1 MRSKRFQ
8 GLVGLALIASL
19 LNPLPWFNN
28 VMLIGSTVVNANDLP
43 PGETPPG
50 EDEELPDAEQL
61 ALIKKISGYLSEIEA
76 SLADGDKDTADYL
89 FTESDAMGGY
99 ATSIAAVS
107 NVKNSAERAKLQAR
121 IEAIRAQ
128 LSGTV
133 QPPSPVITTE
143 EVTETKEE
151 PYVTIRVKDP
161 NLEEGKEEVATPGKA
176 GVRTIVY
183 TVTKTDGVETGR
195 VVKSDEVTTPVI
207 NEVIRVGTKKTV
219 VSVITLEEE
228 TETKAVPYETIREN
242 DPTLEEGKEVVS
254 VAGKAGVRT
263 IVYTVTKTD
272 GVETS
277 RVVKSD
283 SITTPAVNEV
293 IKVGTKKAPV
303 ITTEEVT
310 ETKAVPY
317 ETVRENDPTLE
328 EGKEVVSVA
337 GKAGVRTIVYTVTKT
352 DGVETSRVVKSD
364 SITTPAVNEVI
375 KVGTKKAPVIT
386 TEEVTETKAVPYE
399 TVRENDPTLE
409 EGKEVVSVAGKAGVR
424 TIVYTVTK
432 TDGVETSRVV
442 KSDSI
447 TTPAVNEVIK
457 VGTKKA
463 PVITTEEV
471 TETKAVPYETVR
483 ENDPTLEEGKEV
495 VSVAGKAGVRT
506 IVYTVTKT
514 DGVETSRVVKS
525 DSVTTPAVNE
535 VIKVGTK
542 KVPGITTEE
551 VTETKAVPYETVR
564 ENDPTLE
571 EGKEVVSVAGKAGVR
586 TIVYTVTKTDGVE
599 TGRVVKSDSI
609 TTPAVNEVIKVG
621 TKKAAVPVITTEEV
635 TETKAVPYET
645 VRENDPTLEEGKEVV
660 SVAGKAGV
668 RTIVY
673 TVTKTDGVET
683 SREVKSDSVTTPAVN
698 EVIKVGTKKAPVI
711 TTEEVTETEAVPYET
726 VREDD
731 PTLEEGKEVV
741 SVAGKA
747 GVRTI
752 VYTVTKTDGV
762 ETSREVKSDVV
773 TTPAVNEVIKVGTK
787 KVPVI
792 TTEEVTETEAVA
804 YETVREDDPTLEEGK
819 EVVSV
824 AGKAGVR
831 TIVYTVTKT
840 DGVETGREVK
850 SDTITTPAVNEVI
863 KVGTKKAPVITTEE
877 VIETE
882 AVAYETVREDD
893 PTLEE
898 GKEVVSV
905 AGKAGVRT
913 IVYTVTKTDGVETG
927 REVKSDTITTPA
939 VNEVIKVGTKKAPF
953 ITTEEVTETEAVAY
967 ETVRENDPTL
977 EEGKE
982 VVSVAGEA
990 GVRTIVYTVTKT
1002 DGVETGR
1009 EVKSD
1014 VVTTPAVNEVIK
1026 VGTKKAPV
1034 ITTEEVTETE
1044 AVAYETVREND
1055 PTLEEGKEVVSVA
1068 GKAGVRTIVYTVTK
1082 TDGVETSREVKS
1094 DVVTTPAVNEVI
1106 KVGTKKVAPSIKND
1120 VQKNE
1125 ETVTKPQ
1132 TSQNDKNKT
1141 VLPET
1146 GERVSTSIWMT
1157 FVGFVMMGVAF
1168 IKKRKQQ

>member
-151 PYVTIRVKDP
+151 PYETIRIKDP
-161 NLEEGKEEVATPGKA
+161 NLEEGKEEVATPGQV

-195 VVKSDEVTTPVI
+195 VVKSDSVTTPAI
-207 NEVIRVGTKKTV
+207 NEVIKVGTKKTV

-352 DGVETSRVVKSD
+352 DGVETGRVVKSD
-364 SITTPAVNEVI
+364 SVTTPAINEVI

-442 KSDSI
+442 KSDSVTTPAVNEVI
-447 TTPAVNEVIK
+447 KVGTKKVPVITTEEVTETKAVPYETVRENDPTLEEGKEVVSVAGKAGVRTIVYTVTKTDGVETSRVVKSDSVTTPAVNEVIK

-551 VTETKAVPYETVR
+551 VTETEAVAYETVRENDPTLEEGKEVVSVAGKAGVRTIVYTVTKTDGVETSRVVKSDTITTPAVNEVIKVGTKKAPVITTEEVTETEAVAYETVR

-599 TGRVVKSDSI
+599 TGREVKSDTI

-621 TKKAAVPVITTEEV
+621 TKKA
-635 TETKAVPYET
+635 
-645 VRENDPTLEEGKEVV
+645 
-660 SVAGKAGV
+660 
-668 RTIVY
+668 
-673 TVTKTDGVET
+673 
-683 SREVKSDSVTTPAVN
+683 
-698 EVIKVGTKKAPVI
+698 
-711 TTEEVTETEAVPYET
+711 
-726 VREDD
+726 
-731 PTLEEGKEVV
+731 
-741 SVAGKA
+741 
-747 GVRTI
+747 
-752 VYTVTKTDGV
+752 
-762 ETSREVKSDVV
+762 
-773 TTPAVNEVIKVGTK
+773 
-787 KVPVI
+787 PVI

-877 VIETE
+877 VTETE

-898 GKEVVSV
+898 GKEAVVTP
-905 AGKAGVRT
+905 GQAGVRT

-939 VNEVIKVGTKKAPF
+939 VNEVIKVGTKKAPV

-967 ETVRENDPTL
+967 ETVREDDPTL

-982 VVSVAGEA
+982 AVVTPGQA

-1014 VVTTPAVNEVIK
+1014 TITTPAVNEVIK

-1055 PTLEEGKEVVSVA
+1055 PTLEEGKEVVSAA

-1082 TDGVETSREVKS
+1082 TDGVETGREVKS
-1094 DVVTTPAVNEVI
+1094 DSVTTPAVNEVI

-1125 ETVTKPQ
+1125 ETVTKTQ

>member
-442 KSDSI
+442 KSDSV

-457 VGTKKA
+457 VGTKKVPGITTEEVTETKA
-463 PVITTEEV
+463 VPYETVRENDPTLEEGKEVVSVAGKAGVRTIVYTVTKTDGVETSRVVKSDSVTTPAVNEVIKVGTKKVPVITTEEV

-551 VTETKAVPYETVR
+551 VTETEA
-564 ENDPTLE
+564 
-571 EGKEVVSVAGKAGVR
+571 
-586 TIVYTVTKTDGVE
+586 I
-599 TGRVVKSDSI
+599 
-609 TTPAVNEVIKVG
+609 
-621 TKKAAVPVITTEEV
+621 
-635 TETKAVPYET
+635 PYET

-683 SREVKSDSVTTPAVN
+683 SRVVKSDSVTTPAVN

-762 ETSREVKSDVV
+762 ETGREVKSDVV

-787 KVPVI
+787 KAPVI
-792 TTEEVTETEAVA
+792 TTEEVIETEAVA

-939 VNEVIKVGTKKAPF
+939 VNEVIKVGTKKAPV

-967 ETVRENDPTL
+967 ETVREDDPTL

-1044 AVAYETVREND
+1044 AVAYETVREDD

-1068 GKAGVRTIVYTVTK
+1068 GEAGVRTIVYTVTK
-1082 TDGVETSREVKS
+1082 TDGVETGREVKS

>member
-228 TETKAVPYETIREN
+228 TETKAVPYET
-242 DPTLEEGKEVVS
+242 
-254 VAGKAGVRT
+254 
-263 IVYTVTKTD
+263 
-272 GVETS
+272 
-277 RVVKSD
+277 
-283 SITTPAVNEV
+283 
-293 IKVGTKKAPV
+293 
-303 ITTEEVT
+303 
-310 ETKAVPY
+310 
-317 ETVRENDPTLE
+317 
-328 EGKEVVSVA
+328 
-337 GKAGVRTIVYTVTKT
+337 
-352 DGVETSRVVKSD
+352 
-364 SITTPAVNEVI
+364 
-375 KVGTKKAPVIT
+375 
-386 TEEVTETKAVPYE
+386 
-399 TVRENDPTLE
+399 VRENDPTLE

-599 TGRVVKSDSI
+599 TSRVVKSDSV

-683 SREVKSDSVTTPAVN
+683 SRVVKSDSVTTPAVNEVIKVGTKKVPGITTEEVTETEAIPYETIRENDPTLEEGKEVVSVAGKAGVRTIVYTVTKTDGVETSRVVKSDSVTTPAVN

-711 TTEEVTETEAVPYET
+711 TTEEVTETEAVAYEI

-762 ETSREVKSDVV
+762 ETGREVKSDVV

-787 KVPVI
+787 KAPVI
-792 TTEEVTETEAVA
+792 TTEEVIETEAVA

-939 VNEVIKVGTKKAPF
+939 VNEVIKVGTKKAPV

-967 ETVRENDPTL
+967 ETVREDDPTL

>member
-183 TVTKTDGVETGR
+183 TVTKTDGVET
-195 VVKSDEVTTPVI
+195 
-207 NEVIRVGTKKTV
+207 
-219 VSVITLEEE
+219 
-228 TETKAVPYETIREN
+228 
-242 DPTLEEGKEVVS
+242 
-254 VAGKAGVRT
+254 
-263 IVYTVTKTD
+263 
-272 GVETS
+272 S

-442 KSDSI
+442 KSDSV

-683 SREVKSDSVTTPAVN
+683 SRVVKSDVVTTPAVN

-787 KVPVI
+787 K
-792 TTEEVTETEAVA
+792 
-804 YETVREDDPTLEEGK
+804 
-819 EVVSV
+819 
-824 AGKAGVR
+824 
-831 TIVYTVTKT
+831 
-840 DGVETGREVK
+840 
-850 SDTITTPAVNEVI
+850 
-863 KVGTKKAPVITTEE
+863 APVITTEE

-927 REVKSDTITTPA
+927 REVKSDVVTTPA
-939 VNEVIKVGTKKAPF
+939 VNEVIKVGTKKAPV

-967 ETVRENDPTL
+967 ETVREDDPTL

-982 VVSVAGEA
+982 VVSVAGKA

-1026 VGTKKAPV
+1026 VGTKKVPV

-1044 AVAYETVREND
+1044 AVAYETVREDD

-1106 KVGTKKVAPSIKND
+1106 KVGTKKAPVITTEEVTETEAVAYETVREDDPTLEEGKEVVSVAGKAGVRTIVYTVTKTDGVETGREVKSDVVTTPAVNEVIKVGTKKVAPSIKNN

>member
-228 TETKAVPYETIREN
+228 TETKAVPYET
-242 DPTLEEGKEVVS
+242 
-254 VAGKAGVRT
+254 
-263 IVYTVTKTD
+263 
-272 GVETS
+272 
-277 RVVKSD
+277 
-283 SITTPAVNEV
+283 
-293 IKVGTKKAPV
+293 
-303 ITTEEVT
+303 
-310 ETKAVPY
+310 
-317 ETVRENDPTLE
+317 
-328 EGKEVVSVA
+328 
-337 GKAGVRTIVYTVTKT
+337 
-352 DGVETSRVVKSD
+352 
-364 SITTPAVNEVI
+364 
-375 KVGTKKAPVIT
+375 
-386 TEEVTETKAVPYE
+386 
-399 TVRENDPTLE
+399 VRENDPTLE

-599 TGRVVKSDSI
+599 TSRVVKSDSV

-683 SREVKSDSVTTPAVN
+683 SRVVKSDSVTTPAVN
-698 EVIKVGTKKAPVI
+698 EVIKVGTKKVPGITTEEVTETEAIPYETVRENDPTLEEGKEVVSVAGKAGVRTIVYTVTKTDGVETGREVKSDVVTTPAVNEVIKVGTKKVPVI

-762 ETSREVKSDVV
+762 ETSREVKSDTI

-787 KVPVI
+787 KAPVI

-840 DGVETGREVK
+840 DGVETSREVK
-850 SDTITTPAVNEVI
+850 SDTITTPAVNEVIKVGTKKAPVITTEEVIETEAVAYETVREDDPTLEEGKEVVSVAGKAGVRTIVYTVTKTDGVETGREVKSDVVTTPAVNEVI

-939 VNEVIKVGTKKAPF
+939 VNEVIKVGTKKAP
-953 ITTEEVTETEAVAY
+953 
-967 ETVRENDPTL
+967 
-977 EEGKE
+977 
-982 VVSVAGEA
+982 
-990 GVRTIVYTVTKT
+990 
-1002 DGVETGR
+1002 
-1009 EVKSD
+1009 
-1014 VVTTPAVNEVIK
+1014 
-1026 VGTKKAPV
+1026 V

-1082 TDGVETSREVKS
+1082 TDGVETGREVKS

>member
-228 TETKAVPYETIREN
+228 TETKAVPYET
-242 DPTLEEGKEVVS
+242 
-254 VAGKAGVRT
+254 
-263 IVYTVTKTD
+263 
-272 GVETS
+272 
-277 RVVKSD
+277 
-283 SITTPAVNEV
+283 
-293 IKVGTKKAPV
+293 
-303 ITTEEVT
+303 
-310 ETKAVPY
+310 
-317 ETVRENDPTLE
+317 
-328 EGKEVVSVA
+328 
-337 GKAGVRTIVYTVTKT
+337 
-352 DGVETSRVVKSD
+352 
-364 SITTPAVNEVI
+364 
-375 KVGTKKAPVIT
+375 
-386 TEEVTETKAVPYE
+386 
-399 TVRENDPTLE
+399 VRENDPTLE

-599 TGRVVKSDSI
+599 TSRVVKSDSV

-683 SREVKSDSVTTPAVN
+683 SRVVKSDSVTTPAVN
-698 EVIKVGTKKAPVI
+698 EVIKVGTKKVPGITTEEVTETEAIPYETVRENDPTLEEGKEVVSVAGKAGVRTIVYTVTKTDGVETGREVKSDVVTTPAVNEVIKVGTKKVPVI

-762 ETSREVKSDVV
+762 ETGREVKSDVV

-787 KVPVI
+787 KAPVI

-840 DGVETGREVK
+840 DGVETSREVK
-850 SDTITTPAVNEVI
+850 SDTITTPAVNEVIKVGTKKAPVITTEEVIETEAVAYETVREDDPTLEEGKEVVSVAGKAGVRTIVYTVTKTDGVETGREVKSDVVTTPAVNEVI

-939 VNEVIKVGTKKAPF
+939 VNEVIKVGTKKAP
-953 ITTEEVTETEAVAY
+953 
-967 ETVRENDPTL
+967 
-977 EEGKE
+977 
-982 VVSVAGEA
+982 
-990 GVRTIVYTVTKT
+990 
-1002 DGVETGR
+1002 
-1009 EVKSD
+1009 
-1014 VVTTPAVNEVIK
+1014 
-1026 VGTKKAPV
+1026 V

-1082 TDGVETSREVKS
+1082 TDGVETGREVKS

>member
-89 FTESDAMGGY
+89 FTESDAVGGY

-151 PYVTIRVKDP
+151 PYETIRIKDP
-161 NLEEGKEEVATPGKA
+161 NLEEGKEEVATPGQA

-195 VVKSDEVTTPVI
+195 VVKSDSVTTPAV
-207 NEVIRVGTKKTV
+207 NEVIKVGTKKTV

-364 SITTPAVNEVI
+364 SV
-375 KVGTKKAPVIT
+375 
-386 TEEVTETKAVPYE
+386 
-399 TVRENDPTLE
+399 
-409 EGKEVVSVAGKAGVR
+409 
-424 TIVYTVTK
+424 
-432 TDGVETSRVV
+432 
-442 KSDSI
+442 

-542 KVPGITTEE
+542 KVP
-551 VTETKAVPYETVR
+551 
-564 ENDPTLE
+564 
-571 EGKEVVSVAGKAGVR
+571 
-586 TIVYTVTKTDGVE
+586 
-599 TGRVVKSDSI
+599 
-609 TTPAVNEVIKVG
+609 
-621 TKKAAVPVITTEEV
+621 VITTEEV
-635 TETKAVPYET
+635 TETEAVAYET

-683 SREVKSDSVTTPAVN
+683 SRVVKSDS
-698 EVIKVGTKKAPVI
+698 
-711 TTEEVTETEAVPYET
+711 
-726 VREDD
+726 
-731 PTLEEGKEVV
+731 
-741 SVAGKA
+741 
-747 GVRTI
+747 
-752 VYTVTKTDGV
+752 
-762 ETSREVKSDVV
+762 
-773 TTPAVNEVIKVGTK
+773 
-787 KVPVI
+787 
-792 TTEEVTETEAVA
+792 
-804 YETVREDDPTLEEGK
+804 
-819 EVVSV
+819 
-824 AGKAGVR
+824 
-831 TIVYTVTKT
+831 
-840 DGVETGREVK
+840 
-850 SDTITTPAVNEVI
+850 
-863 KVGTKKAPVITTEE
+863 
-877 VIETE
+877 
-882 AVAYETVREDD
+882 
-893 PTLEE
+893 
-898 GKEVVSV
+898 
-905 AGKAGVRT
+905 
-913 IVYTVTKTDGVETG
+913 
-927 REVKSDTITTPA
+927 
-939 VNEVIKVGTKKAPF
+939 
-953 ITTEEVTETEAVAY
+953 
-967 ETVRENDPTL
+967 
-977 EEGKE
+977 
-982 VVSVAGEA
+982 
-990 GVRTIVYTVTKT
+990 
-1002 DGVETGR
+1002 
-1009 EVKSD
+1009 
-1014 VVTTPAVNEVIK
+1014 VTTPAVNEVIK

-1082 TDGVETSREVKS
+1082 TDGVETSRVVKS
-1094 DVVTTPAVNEVI
+1094 DTITTPAVNEVI
-1106 KVGTKKVAPSIKND
+1106 KVGTKKAPVITTEEVTETEAVAYETVREND
-1120 VQKNE
+1120 PTLE
-1125 ETVTKPQ
+1125 EGKEVVSVAGKAGVRTIVYTVTK
-1132 TSQNDKNKT
+1132 TDG
-1141 VLPET
+1141 VET
-1146 GERVSTSIWMT
+1146 GREVKSDTIT
-1157 FVGFVMMGVAF
+1157 TPAVNEVIKVGTKKAPVITTEEVTETEAVAYETVREDDPTLEEGKEAVVTPGQAGVRTIVYTVTKTDGVETGREVKSDTITTPAVNEV
-1168 IKKRKQQ
+1168 IKVGTKKAPVITTEEVTETEAVAYETVR

>member
-151 PYVTIRVKDP
+151 PYETIRIKDP

-228 TETKAVPYETIREN
+228 
-242 DPTLEEGKEVVS
+242 
-254 VAGKAGVRT
+254 
-263 IVYTVTKTD
+263 
-272 GVETS
+272 
-277 RVVKSD
+277 
-283 SITTPAVNEV
+283 
-293 IKVGTKKAPV
+293 
-303 ITTEEVT
+303 T

-599 TGRVVKSDSI
+599 TSRVVKSDSV

-621 TKKAAVPVITTEEV
+621 TKKVPVITTEEV

-683 SREVKSDSVTTPAVN
+683 SRVVKSDSVTTPAVNEVIKVGTKKVPVITTEEVTETKAVPYETVRENDPTLEEGKEVVSVAGKAGVRTIVYTVTKTDGVETGREVKSDSVTTPAVN
-698 EVIKVGTKKAPVI
+698 EVIKVGTKKVPGI
-711 TTEEVTETEAVPYET
+711 TTEEVTETEAIPYET
-726 VREDD
+726 VREND

-762 ETSREVKSDVV
+762 ETSRVVKSDSV

-787 KVPVI
+787 KAPVI

-877 VIETE
+877 VTETE
-882 AVAYETVREDD
+882 AVAYETVREND

-939 VNEVIKVGTKKAPF
+939 VNEVIKVGTKKAPV

-967 ETVRENDPTL
+967 ETVREDDPTL

-1094 DVVTTPAVNEVI
+1094 DSVTTPAVNEVI

>member
-151 PYVTIRVKDP
+151 PYETIRIKDP
-161 NLEEGKEEVATPGKA
+161 NLEEGKEEVATPGQVGVRTIVYTVTKTDGVETGRVVKSDSVTTPAVNEVIKVGTKKTVVSVITLEEETETKAVPYETIRENDPTLEEGKEVVSVAGKA

-195 VVKSDEVTTPVI
+195 VVKSDSVTTPAI
-207 NEVIRVGTKKTV
+207 NEVIKVGTKKTV

-364 SITTPAVNEVI
+364 SVTTPAVNEVI

-442 KSDSI
+442 KSDSV

-551 VTETKAVPYETVR
+551 VTETE
-564 ENDPTLE
+564 
-571 EGKEVVSVAGKAGVR
+571 
-586 TIVYTVTKTDGVE
+586 
-599 TGRVVKSDSI
+599 
-609 TTPAVNEVIKVG
+609 
-621 TKKAAVPVITTEEV
+621 
-635 TETKAVPYET
+635 AVPYET

-683 SREVKSDSVTTPAVN
+683 SRV
-698 EVIKVGTKKAPVI
+698 
-711 TTEEVTETEAVPYET
+711 
-726 VREDD
+726 
-731 PTLEEGKEVV
+731 
-741 SVAGKA
+741 
-747 GVRTI
+747 
-752 VYTVTKTDGV
+752 
-762 ETSREVKSDVV
+762 
-773 TTPAVNEVIKVGTK
+773 
-787 KVPVI
+787 
-792 TTEEVTETEAVA
+792 
-804 YETVREDDPTLEEGK
+804 
-819 EVVSV
+819 
-824 AGKAGVR
+824 
-831 TIVYTVTKT
+831 
-840 DGVETGREVK
+840 VK
-850 SDTITTPAVNEVI
+850 SDTI
-863 KVGTKKAPVITTEE
+863 
-877 VIETE
+877 
-882 AVAYETVREDD
+882 
-893 PTLEE
+893 
-898 GKEVVSV
+898 
-905 AGKAGVRT
+905 
-913 IVYTVTKTDGVETG
+913 
-927 REVKSDTITTPA
+927 
-939 VNEVIKVGTKKAPF
+939 
-953 ITTEEVTETEAVAY
+953 
-967 ETVRENDPTL
+967 
-977 EEGKE
+977 
-982 VVSVAGEA
+982 
-990 GVRTIVYTVTKT
+990 
-1002 DGVETGR
+1002 
-1009 EVKSD
+1009 
-1014 VVTTPAVNEVIK
+1014 TTPAVNEVIK

-1082 TDGVETSREVKS
+1082 TDGVETGREVKS
-1094 DVVTTPAVNEVI
+1094 DTITTPAVNEVIKVGTKKAPVITTEEVTETEAVAYETVREDDPTLEEGKEAVVTPGQAGVRTIVYTVTKTDGVETGREVKSDTITTPAVNEVIKVGTKKAPVITTEEVTETEAVAYETVRENDPTLEEGKEVVSAAGKAGVRTIVYTVTKTDGVETGREVKSDSVTTPAVNEVI

>member
-89 FTESDAMGGY
+89 FTESDAVGGY

-151 PYVTIRVKDP
+151 PYETIRIKDP
-161 NLEEGKEEVATPGKA
+161 NLEEGKEEVATPGQA

-195 VVKSDEVTTPVI
+195 VVKSDSVTTPAV
-207 NEVIRVGTKKTV
+207 NEVIKVGTKKTV

-310 ETKAVPY
+310 ETKAVSY
-317 ETVRENDPTLE
+317 ETVRENDPTLD

-364 SITTPAVNEVI
+364 SVTTPAVNEVI

-442 KSDSI
+442 KSDSV

-457 VGTKKA
+457 VGTKKVPGITTEEVTGTKA
-463 PVITTEEV
+463 VPYETVRENDPTLEEGKEVISVAGKAGVRTIVYTVTKTDGVETSRVVKSDSVTTPAVNEVIKVGTKKVPVITTEEV

-599 TGRVVKSDSI
+599 TSRVVKSDSV

-621 TKKAAVPVITTEEV
+621 TKKVPGITTEEV
-635 TETKAVPYET
+635 TETEAIPYET

-683 SREVKSDSVTTPAVN
+683 
-698 EVIKVGTKKAPVI
+698 G
-711 TTEEVTETEAVPYET
+711 
-726 VREDD
+726 
-731 PTLEEGKEVV
+731 
-741 SVAGKA
+741 
-747 GVRTI
+747 
-752 VYTVTKTDGV
+752 
-762 ETSREVKSDVV
+762 REVKSDVV

-787 KVPVI
+787 KAPVI

-840 DGVETGREVK
+840 DGVETSREVK
-850 SDTITTPAVNEVI
+850 SDTITTPAVNEVIKVGTKKAPVITTEEVIETEAVAYETVREDDPTLEEGKEVVSVAGKAGVRTIVYTVTKTDGVETGREVKSDVVTTPAVNEVI

-939 VNEVIKVGTKKAPF
+939 VNEVIKVGTKKAP
-953 ITTEEVTETEAVAY
+953 
-967 ETVRENDPTL
+967 
-977 EEGKE
+977 
-982 VVSVAGEA
+982 
-990 GVRTIVYTVTKT
+990 
-1002 DGVETGR
+1002 
-1009 EVKSD
+1009 
-1014 VVTTPAVNEVIK
+1014 
-1026 VGTKKAPV
+1026 V

-1082 TDGVETSREVKS
+1082 TDGVETGREVKS

>member
-89 FTESDAMGGY
+89 FTESDAVGGY

-151 PYVTIRVKDP
+151 PYETIRIKDP
-161 NLEEGKEEVATPGKA
+161 NLEEGKEEVATPGQA

-195 VVKSDEVTTPVI
+195 VVKSDSVTTPAV
-207 NEVIRVGTKKTV
+207 NEVIKVGTKKTV

-310 ETKAVPY
+310 ETKAVSY
-317 ETVRENDPTLE
+317 ETVRENDPTLD

-364 SITTPAVNEVI
+364 SV
-375 KVGTKKAPVIT
+375 
-386 TEEVTETKAVPYE
+386 
-399 TVRENDPTLE
+399 
-409 EGKEVVSVAGKAGVR
+409 
-424 TIVYTVTK
+424 
-432 TDGVETSRVV
+432 
-442 KSDSI
+442 

-599 TGRVVKSDSI
+599 TSRVVKSDTI

-621 TKKAAVPVITTEEV
+621 TKKAPVITTEEV

-645 VRENDPTLEEGKEVV
+645 VRENDPTLEEGKEVVSVAGKAGVRTIVYTVTKTDGVETSRVVKSDTITTPAVNEVIKVGTKKVPGITTEEVTETEAVAYETVREDDPTLEEGKEVVSVAGKAGVRTIVYTVTKTDGVETSRVVKSDSVTTPAVNEVIKVGTKKAPVITTEEVTETEAVAYETVREDDPTLEEGKEAVVTPGQAGVRTIVYTVTKTDGVETGREVKSDTITTPAVNEVIKVGTKKAPVITTEEVTETEAVAYETVREDDPTLEEGKEVV

-711 TTEEVTETEAVPYET
+711 TTEEVTETEAV
-726 VREDD
+726 
-731 PTLEEGKEVV
+731 
-741 SVAGKA
+741 
-747 GVRTI
+747 
-752 VYTVTKTDGV
+752 
-762 ETSREVKSDVV
+762 
-773 TTPAVNEVIKVGTK
+773 
-787 KVPVI
+787 
-792 TTEEVTETEAVA
+792 A

-819 EVVSV
+819 EAVVTP
-824 AGKAGVR
+824 GQAGVR

-877 VIETE
+877 VTETE

-898 GKEVVSV
+898 GKEAVVTP
-905 AGKAGVRT
+905 GQAGVRT

-927 REVKSDTITTPA
+927 REVKSDTI
-939 VNEVIKVGTKKAPF
+939 
-953 ITTEEVTETEAVAY
+953 
-967 ETVRENDPTL
+967 
-977 EEGKE
+977 
-982 VVSVAGEA
+982 
-990 GVRTIVYTVTKT
+990 
-1002 DGVETGR
+1002 
-1009 EVKSD
+1009 
-1014 VVTTPAVNEVIK
+1014 TTPAVNEVIK

-1082 TDGVETSREVKS
+1082 TDGVETGREVKS
-1094 DVVTTPAVNEVI
+1094 DSVTTPAVNEVI

>member
-89 FTESDAMGGY
+89 FTESDAVGGY

-151 PYVTIRVKDP
+151 PYETIRIKDP
-161 NLEEGKEEVATPGKA
+161 NLEEGKEEVATPGQA

-195 VVKSDEVTTPVI
+195 VVKSDSVTTPAI
-207 NEVIRVGTKKTV
+207 
-219 VSVITLEEE
+219 
-228 TETKAVPYETIREN
+228 
-242 DPTLEEGKEVVS
+242 
-254 VAGKAGVRT
+254 
-263 IVYTVTKTD
+263 
-272 GVETS
+272 
-277 RVVKSD
+277 
-283 SITTPAVNEV
+283 
-293 IKVGTKKAPV
+293 
-303 ITTEEVT
+303 
-310 ETKAVPY
+310 
-317 ETVRENDPTLE
+317 
-328 EGKEVVSVA
+328 
-337 GKAGVRTIVYTVTKT
+337 
-352 DGVETSRVVKSD
+352 
-364 SITTPAVNEVI
+364 NEVI

-599 TGRVVKSDSI
+599 TSRVVKSDSV

-621 TKKAAVPVITTEEV
+621 TKKAPVITTEEV

-683 SREVKSDSVTTPAVN
+683 SRVVKSDSVTTPAVN

-726 VREDD
+726 VREAD

-762 ETSREVKSDVV
+762 ETGREVKSDTI

-787 KVPVI
+787 KAPVI

-877 VIETE
+877 VTETE
-882 AVAYETVREDD
+882 AVAYEIVREDD

-939 VNEVIKVGTKKAPF
+939 VNEVIKVGTKKAPV

-967 ETVRENDPTL
+967 ETVREDDPTL

-982 VVSVAGEA
+982 AVVTPGQA

-1014 VVTTPAVNEVIK
+1014 TITTPAVNEVIK

-1044 AVAYETVREND
+1044 AVAYETVREDDPTLEEGKEAVVTPGQAGVRTIVYTVTKTDGVETGREVKSDTITTPAVNEVIKVGTKKVPVITTEEVTETEAVAYETVREND
-1055 PTLEEGKEVVSVA
+1055 PTLEEGKEVVSAA

-1082 TDGVETSREVKS
+1082 TDGVETGREVKS
-1094 DVVTTPAVNEVI
+1094 DSVTTPAVNEVI
-1106 KVGTKKVAPSIKND
+1106 KVGTKKVAPSIKNN

>member
-228 TETKAVPYETIREN
+228 TETKAVPYET
-242 DPTLEEGKEVVS
+242 
-254 VAGKAGVRT
+254 
-263 IVYTVTKTD
+263 
-272 GVETS
+272 
-277 RVVKSD
+277 
-283 SITTPAVNEV
+283 
-293 IKVGTKKAPV
+293 
-303 ITTEEVT
+303 
-310 ETKAVPY
+310 
-317 ETVRENDPTLE
+317 VRENDPTLE

-364 SITTPAVNEVI
+364 SITTPVINEVI
-375 KVGTKKAPVIT
+375 RVGTKKTVVSVI
-386 TEEVTETKAVPYE
+386 
-399 TVRENDPTLE
+399 TLE
-409 EGKEVVSVAGKAGVR
+409 EE
-424 TIVYTVTK
+424 
-432 TDGVETSRVV
+432 
-442 KSDSI
+442 
-447 TTPAVNEVIK
+447 
-457 VGTKKA
+457 
-463 PVITTEEV
+463 
-471 TETKAVPYETVR
+471 
-483 ENDPTLEEGKEV
+483 
-495 VSVAGKAGVRT
+495 
-506 IVYTVTKT
+506 
-514 DGVETSRVVKS
+514 
-525 DSVTTPAVNE
+525 
-535 VIKVGTK
+535 
-542 KVPGITTEE
+542 
-551 VTETKAVPYETVR
+551 TETKAVPYETVR

-599 TGRVVKSDSI
+599 TGRVVKSDSV

-621 TKKAAVPVITTEEV
+621 TKKVPGITTEEV
-635 TETKAVPYET
+635 TETEAIPYET

-660 SVAGKAGV
+660 SVAGEAGV

-683 SREVKSDSVTTPAVN
+683 SRVVKSDSVTTPAVN

-711 TTEEVTETEAVPYET
+711 TTEEVTETEAVAYET

-762 ETSREVKSDVV
+762 ETGREVKSDVV

-939 VNEVIKVGTKKAPF
+939 VNEVIKVGTKKAPV

-967 ETVRENDPTL
+967 ETVREDDPTL

>member
-228 TETKAVPYETIREN
+228 TETKAVPYET
-242 DPTLEEGKEVVS
+242 
-254 VAGKAGVRT
+254 
-263 IVYTVTKTD
+263 
-272 GVETS
+272 
-277 RVVKSD
+277 
-283 SITTPAVNEV
+283 
-293 IKVGTKKAPV
+293 
-303 ITTEEVT
+303 
-310 ETKAVPY
+310 
-317 ETVRENDPTLE
+317 
-328 EGKEVVSVA
+328 
-337 GKAGVRTIVYTVTKT
+337 
-352 DGVETSRVVKSD
+352 
-364 SITTPAVNEVI
+364 
-375 KVGTKKAPVIT
+375 
-386 TEEVTETKAVPYE
+386 
-399 TVRENDPTLE
+399 VRENDPTLE

-599 TGRVVKSDSI
+599 TSRVVKSDSV

-683 SREVKSDSVTTPAVN
+683 SRVVKSDSVTTPAVNEVIKVGTKKVPGITTEEVTETEAIPYETIRENDPTLEEGKEVVSVAGKAGVRTIVYTVTKTDGVETSRVVKSDSVTTPAVN

-711 TTEEVTETEAVPYET
+711 TTEEVTETEAVAYEI

-762 ETSREVKSDVV
+762 ETGREVKSDVV

-787 KVPVI
+787 KAPVI

-840 DGVETGREVK
+840 DGVETSREVK

-927 REVKSDTITTPA
+927 REVKSDVVTTPA
-939 VNEVIKVGTKKAPF
+939 VNEVIKVGTKKAPV
-953 ITTEEVTETEAVAY
+953 ITTEEVIETEAVAY
-967 ETVRENDPTL
+967 ETVREDDPTL

-1082 TDGVETSREVKS
+1082 TDGVETGREVKS

>member
-121 IEAIRAQ
+121 IESIRAQ

-151 PYVTIRVKDP
+151 PYETIRIKDP
-161 NLEEGKEEVATPGKA
+161 NLEEGKEEVATPGQA

-195 VVKSDEVTTPVI
+195 VVKSDTITTPAV
-207 NEVIRVGTKKTV
+207 NEVIKVGTKKTV

-228 TETKAVPYETIREN
+228 
-242 DPTLEEGKEVVS
+242 
-254 VAGKAGVRT
+254 
-263 IVYTVTKTD
+263 
-272 GVETS
+272 
-277 RVVKSD
+277 
-283 SITTPAVNEV
+283 
-293 IKVGTKKAPV
+293 
-303 ITTEEVT
+303 T

-337 GKAGVRTIVYTVTKT
+337 GKT
-352 DGVETSRVVKSD
+352 
-364 SITTPAVNEVI
+364 
-375 KVGTKKAPVIT
+375 
-386 TEEVTETKAVPYE
+386 
-399 TVRENDPTLE
+399 
-409 EGKEVVSVAGKAGVR
+409 GVR

-542 KVPGITTEE
+542 K
-551 VTETKAVPYETVR
+551 A
-564 ENDPTLE
+564 
-571 EGKEVVSVAGKAGVR
+571 
-586 TIVYTVTKTDGVE
+586 
-599 TGRVVKSDSI
+599 
-609 TTPAVNEVIKVG
+609 
-621 TKKAAVPVITTEEV
+621 PVITTEEV

-683 SREVKSDSVTTPAVN
+683 SRVVKSDSVTTPAVN

-711 TTEEVTETEAVPYET
+711 TTEEVTETKAVPYETVRENDPTLEEGKEVVSVAGKAGVRTIVYTVTKTDGVETSRVVKSDSVTTPAVNEVIKVGTKKVPGITTEEVTETKAVAYETVRENDPTLEEGKEVVSVAGKAGVRTIVYTVTKTDGVETSRVVKSDSVTTPAVNEVIKVGTKKVPGITTEEVTETEAVAYETVREDDPTLEEGKEAVVTPGQAGVRTIVYTVTKTDGVETGREVKSDTITTPAVNEVIKVGTKKAPVITTEEVTETEAVAYET

-762 ETSREVKSDVV
+762 ETSRVVKSDTI

-787 KVPVI
+787 KAPVI

-877 VIETE
+877 VTETE
-882 AVAYETVREDD
+882 AVAYETVRED
-893 PTLEE
+893 
-898 GKEVVSV
+898 
-905 AGKAGVRT
+905 
-913 IVYTVTKTDGVETG
+913 
-927 REVKSDTITTPA
+927 
-939 VNEVIKVGTKKAPF
+939 
-953 ITTEEVTETEAVAY
+953 
-967 ETVRENDPTL
+967 DPTL

-1094 DVVTTPAVNEVI
+1094 DSVTTPAVNEVI

>member
-1 MRSKRFQ
+1 MKRGNFMRSKRFQ

-293 IKVGTKKAPV
+293 IKVGTKKA
-303 ITTEEVT
+303 
-310 ETKAVPY
+310 AV
-317 ETVRENDPTLE
+317 
-328 EGKEVVSVA
+328 
-337 GKAGVRTIVYTVTKT
+337 
-352 DGVETSRVVKSD
+352 
-364 SITTPAVNEVI
+364 
-375 KVGTKKAPVIT
+375 
-386 TEEVTETKAVPYE
+386 
-399 TVRENDPTLE
+399 
-409 EGKEVVSVAGKAGVR
+409 
-424 TIVYTVTK
+424 
-432 TDGVETSRVV
+432 
-442 KSDSI
+442 
-447 TTPAVNEVIK
+447 
-457 VGTKKA
+457 

-551 VTETKAVPYETVR
+551 VTETEAIPYET
-564 ENDPTLE
+564 
-571 EGKEVVSVAGKAGVR
+571 
-586 TIVYTVTKTDGVE
+586 I
-599 TGRVVKSDSI
+599 
-609 TTPAVNEVIKVG
+609 
-621 TKKAAVPVITTEEV
+621 
-635 TETKAVPYET
+635 
-645 VRENDPTLEEGKEVV
+645 RENDPTLEEGKEVV

-683 SREVKSDSVTTPAVN
+683 SRVVKSDSVTTPAVN

-711 TTEEVTETEAVPYET
+711 TTEEVTETEAVAYEI

-762 ETSREVKSDVV
+762 ETGREVKSDVV

-787 KVPVI
+787 KAPVI
-792 TTEEVTETEAVA
+792 TTEEVIETEAVA

-939 VNEVIKVGTKKAPF
+939 VNEVIKVGTKKAPV

-967 ETVRENDPTL
+967 ETVREDDPTL

>member
-228 TETKAVPYETIREN
+228 
-242 DPTLEEGKEVVS
+242 
-254 VAGKAGVRT
+254 
-263 IVYTVTKTD
+263 
-272 GVETS
+272 
-277 RVVKSD
+277 
-283 SITTPAVNEV
+283 
-293 IKVGTKKAPV
+293 
-303 ITTEEVT
+303 
-310 ETKAVPY
+310 
-317 ETVRENDPTLE
+317 
-328 EGKEVVSVA
+328 
-337 GKAGVRTIVYTVTKT
+337 
-352 DGVETSRVVKSD
+352 
-364 SITTPAVNEVI
+364 
-375 KVGTKKAPVIT
+375 
-386 TEEVTETKAVPYE
+386 TETKAVPYE

-635 TETKAVPYET
+635 TETKVVPYET

-683 SREVKSDSVTTPAVN
+683 SRVVKSDSVTTPAVN
-698 EVIKVGTKKAPVI
+698 EVIKIGTKKVPGITTEEVTETEAIPYETVRENDPTLEEGKEVVSVAGKAGVRTIVYTVTKTDGVETGREVKSDVVTTPAVNEVIKVGTKKVPVI

-787 KVPVI
+787 KAPVI
-792 TTEEVTETEAVA
+792 TTEEVTETEAVP

-850 SDTITTPAVNEVI
+850 SDVVTTPAVNEVI

-877 VIETE
+877 VSETE

-905 AGKAGVRT
+905 AGK
-913 IVYTVTKTDGVETG
+913 
-927 REVKSDTITTPA
+927 
-939 VNEVIKVGTKKAPF
+939 
-953 ITTEEVTETEAVAY
+953 
-967 ETVRENDPTL
+967 
-977 EEGKE
+977 
-982 VVSVAGEA
+982 A

-1082 TDGVETSREVKS
+1082 TDGVETGREVKS

>member
-151 PYVTIRVKDP
+151 PYETIRIKDP
-161 NLEEGKEEVATPGKA
+161 NLEEGKEEVATPGQA

-195 VVKSDEVTTPVI
+195 VVKSDSVTTPAV
-207 NEVIRVGTKKTV
+207 NEVIKVGTKKTV

-228 TETKAVPYETIREN
+228 
-242 DPTLEEGKEVVS
+242 
-254 VAGKAGVRT
+254 
-263 IVYTVTKTD
+263 
-272 GVETS
+272 
-277 RVVKSD
+277 
-283 SITTPAVNEV
+283 
-293 IKVGTKKAPV
+293 
-303 ITTEEVT
+303 
-310 ETKAVPY
+310 
-317 ETVRENDPTLE
+317 
-328 EGKEVVSVA
+328 
-337 GKAGVRTIVYTVTKT
+337 
-352 DGVETSRVVKSD
+352 
-364 SITTPAVNEVI
+364 
-375 KVGTKKAPVIT
+375 
-386 TEEVTETKAVPYE
+386 TETKAVPYE

-599 TGRVVKSDSI
+599 TSRVVKSDTI

-621 TKKAAVPVITTEEV
+621 TKKAPVITTEEV

-683 SREVKSDSVTTPAVN
+683 SRVVKSDTITTPAVN

-711 TTEEVTETEAVPYET
+711 TTEEVTETEAVAYET
-726 VREDD
+726 VREND

-762 ETSREVKSDVV
+762 ETSRVVKSDTI

-787 KVPVI
+787 KAPVI

-877 VIETE
+877 VTETEAVAYETVREDDPTLEEGKEAVVTPGQAGVRTIVYTVTKTDGVETGREVKSDTITTPAVNEVIKVGTKKAPVITTEEVTETE

-939 VNEVIKVGTKKAPF
+939 VNEVIKVGTKKAPV

-967 ETVRENDPTL
+967 ETVREDDPTL

-982 VVSVAGEA
+982 AVVTPGQA

-1014 VVTTPAVNEVIK
+1014 TITTPAVNEVIK

-1044 AVAYETVREND
+1044 AVAYETVREDD

-1082 TDGVETSREVKS
+1082 TDGVETSRVVKS
-1094 DVVTTPAVNEVI
+1094 DGITTPAVNEVI

>member
-151 PYVTIRVKDP
+151 PYDTIRIKDP
-161 NLEEGKEEVATPGKA
+161 N
-176 GVRTIVY
+176 
-183 TVTKTDGVETGR
+183 
-195 VVKSDEVTTPVI
+195 
-207 NEVIRVGTKKTV
+207 
-219 VSVITLEEE
+219 
-228 TETKAVPYETIREN
+228 
-242 DPTLEEGKEVVS
+242 LEEGKEVVS

-272 GVETS
+272 GVET
-277 RVVKSD
+277 
-283 SITTPAVNEV
+283 
-293 IKVGTKKAPV
+293 G
-303 ITTEEVT
+303 
-310 ETKAVPY
+310 
-317 ETVRENDPTLE
+317 
-328 EGKEVVSVA
+328 
-337 GKAGVRTIVYTVTKT
+337 
-352 DGVETSRVVKSD
+352 
-364 SITTPAVNEVI
+364 
-375 KVGTKKAPVIT
+375 
-386 TEEVTETKAVPYE
+386 
-399 TVRENDPTLE
+399 
-409 EGKEVVSVAGKAGVR
+409 
-424 TIVYTVTK
+424 
-432 TDGVETSRVV
+432 RVV

-551 VTETKAVPYETVR
+551 VTETEAIPYETVRENDPTLEEGKEVVSVAGKAGVRTIVYTVTKTDGVETSRVVKSDSVTTPAVNEVIKVGTKKVPGITTEEVTETEAIPYETVR

-599 TGRVVKSDSI
+599 TGR
-609 TTPAVNEVIKVG
+609 
-621 TKKAAVPVITTEEV
+621 
-635 TETKAVPYET
+635 
-645 VRENDPTLEEGKEVV
+645 
-660 SVAGKAGV
+660 
-668 RTIVY
+668 
-673 TVTKTDGVET
+673 
-683 SREVKSDSVTTPAVN
+683 EVKSDVVTTPAVN

-762 ETSREVKSDVV
+762 ETGREVKSDVV

-787 KVPVI
+787 KAPVI
-792 TTEEVTETEAVA
+792 TTEEVSETEAVA

-824 AGKAGVR
+824 AGK
-831 TIVYTVTKT
+831 
-840 DGVETGREVK
+840 
-850 SDTITTPAVNEVI
+850 
-863 KVGTKKAPVITTEE
+863 
-877 VIETE
+877 
-882 AVAYETVREDD
+882 
-893 PTLEE
+893 
-898 GKEVVSV
+898 
-905 AGKAGVRT
+905 
-913 IVYTVTKTDGVETG
+913 
-927 REVKSDTITTPA
+927 
-939 VNEVIKVGTKKAPF
+939 
-953 ITTEEVTETEAVAY
+953 
-967 ETVRENDPTL
+967 
-977 EEGKE
+977 
-982 VVSVAGEA
+982 A

-1082 TDGVETSREVKS
+1082 TDGVETGREVKSDVVTTPAVNEVIKVGTKKAPVITTEEVTETEAVAYETVRENDPTLEEGKEVVSVAGKAGVRTIVYTVTKTDGVETGREVKS

>member
-183 TVTKTDGVETGR
+183 TVTKTDGVET
-195 VVKSDEVTTPVI
+195 
-207 NEVIRVGTKKTV
+207 
-219 VSVITLEEE
+219 
-228 TETKAVPYETIREN
+228 
-242 DPTLEEGKEVVS
+242 
-254 VAGKAGVRT
+254 
-263 IVYTVTKTD
+263 
-272 GVETS
+272 
-277 RVVKSD
+277 
-283 SITTPAVNEV
+283 
-293 IKVGTKKAPV
+293 
-303 ITTEEVT
+303 
-310 ETKAVPY
+310 
-317 ETVRENDPTLE
+317 
-328 EGKEVVSVA
+328 
-337 GKAGVRTIVYTVTKT
+337 
-352 DGVETSRVVKSD
+352 
-364 SITTPAVNEVI
+364 
-375 KVGTKKAPVIT
+375 
-386 TEEVTETKAVPYE
+386 
-399 TVRENDPTLE
+399 
-409 EGKEVVSVAGKAGVR
+409 
-424 TIVYTVTK
+424 
-432 TDGVETSRVV
+432 SRVV

-542 KVPGITTEE
+542 K
-551 VTETKAVPYETVR
+551 
-564 ENDPTLE
+564 
-571 EGKEVVSVAGKAGVR
+571 
-586 TIVYTVTKTDGVE
+586 
-599 TGRVVKSDSI
+599 
-609 TTPAVNEVIKVG
+609 
-621 TKKAAVPVITTEEV
+621 AAVPVITTEEV

-683 SREVKSDSVTTPAVN
+683 SRVVKSDSVTTPAVNEVIKVGTKKVPGITTEEVTETEAIPYETIRENDPTLEEGKEVVSVAGKAGVRTIVYTVTKTDGVETSRVVKSDSVTTPAVN

-711 TTEEVTETEAVPYET
+711 TTEEVTETEAVAYEI

-762 ETSREVKSDVV
+762 ETGREVKSDVV

-787 KVPVI
+787 KAPVI
-792 TTEEVTETEAVA
+792 TTEEVIETEAVA

-893 PTLEE
+893 PTL
-898 GKEVVSV
+898 
-905 AGKAGVRT
+905 
-913 IVYTVTKTDGVETG
+913 
-927 REVKSDTITTPA
+927 
-939 VNEVIKVGTKKAPF
+939 
-953 ITTEEVTETEAVAY
+953 
-967 ETVRENDPTL
+967 
-977 EEGKE
+977 
-982 VVSVAGEA
+982 
-990 GVRTIVYTVTKT
+990 
-1002 DGVETGR
+1002 
-1009 EVKSD
+1009 
-1014 VVTTPAVNEVIK
+1014 
-1026 VGTKKAPV
+1026 
-1034 ITTEEVTETE
+1034 
-1044 AVAYETVREND
+1044 
-1055 PTLEEGKEVVSVA
+1055 
-1068 GKAGVRTIVYTVTK
+1068 
-1082 TDGVETSREVKS
+1082 
-1094 DVVTTPAVNEVI
+1094 
-1106 KVGTKKVAPSIKND
+1106 
-1120 VQKNE
+1120 
-1125 ETVTKPQ
+1125 
-1132 TSQNDKNKT
+1132 
-1141 VLPET
+1141 
-1146 GERVSTSIWMT
+1146 
-1157 FVGFVMMGVAF
+1157 
-1168 IKKRKQQ
+1168 

>member
-228 TETKAVPYETIREN
+228 TETKAVPYET
-242 DPTLEEGKEVVS
+242 
-254 VAGKAGVRT
+254 
-263 IVYTVTKTD
+263 
-272 GVETS
+272 
-277 RVVKSD
+277 
-283 SITTPAVNEV
+283 
-293 IKVGTKKAPV
+293 
-303 ITTEEVT
+303 
-310 ETKAVPY
+310 
-317 ETVRENDPTLE
+317 
-328 EGKEVVSVA
+328 
-337 GKAGVRTIVYTVTKT
+337 
-352 DGVETSRVVKSD
+352 
-364 SITTPAVNEVI
+364 
-375 KVGTKKAPVIT
+375 
-386 TEEVTETKAVPYE
+386 
-399 TVRENDPTLE
+399 VRENDPTLE

-542 KVPGITTEE
+542 K
-551 VTETKAVPYETVR
+551 
-564 ENDPTLE
+564 
-571 EGKEVVSVAGKAGVR
+571 
-586 TIVYTVTKTDGVE
+586 
-599 TGRVVKSDSI
+599 
-609 TTPAVNEVIKVG
+609 
-621 TKKAAVPVITTEEV
+621 AAVPVITTEEV

-683 SREVKSDSVTTPAVN
+683 SRVVKSDSVTTPAVN
-698 EVIKVGTKKAPVI
+698 EVIKVGTKKVPGITTEEVTETEAIPYETVRENDPTLEEGKEVVSVAGKAGVRTIVYTVTKTDGVETGREVKSDVVTTPAVNEVIKVGTKKVPVI

-762 ETSREVKSDVV
+762 ETGREVKSDVV

-787 KVPVI
+787 KAPVI

-840 DGVETGREVK
+840 DGVETSREVK
-850 SDTITTPAVNEVI
+850 SDTITTPAVNEVIKVGTKKAPVITTEEVIETEAVAYETVREDDPTLEEGKEVVSVAGKAGVRTIVYTVTKTDGVETGREVKSDVVTTPAVNEVI

-939 VNEVIKVGTKKAPF
+939 VNEVIKVGTKKAP
-953 ITTEEVTETEAVAY
+953 
-967 ETVRENDPTL
+967 
-977 EEGKE
+977 
-982 VVSVAGEA
+982 
-990 GVRTIVYTVTKT
+990 
-1002 DGVETGR
+1002 
-1009 EVKSD
+1009 
-1014 VVTTPAVNEVIK
+1014 
-1026 VGTKKAPV
+1026 V

-1082 TDGVETSREVKS
+1082 TDGVETGREVKS

>member
-272 GVETS
+272 GVETG

-283 SITTPAVNEV
+283 EVTTPAVNEV

-525 DSVTTPAVNE
+525 DSVTNPAVNE

-551 VTETKAVPYETVR
+551 VTETEAIPYETVR

-599 TGRVVKSDSI
+599 TGR
-609 TTPAVNEVIKVG
+609 
-621 TKKAAVPVITTEEV
+621 
-635 TETKAVPYET
+635 
-645 VRENDPTLEEGKEVV
+645 
-660 SVAGKAGV
+660 
-668 RTIVY
+668 
-673 TVTKTDGVET
+673 
-683 SREVKSDSVTTPAVN
+683 EVKSDVVTTPAVN

-762 ETSREVKSDVV
+762 ETGREVKSDVA

-787 KVPVI
+787 KAPVI

-850 SDTITTPAVNEVI
+850 SDVVTTPAVNEVI

-877 VIETE
+877 VTETE
-882 AVAYETVREDD
+882 AVAYETVRED
-893 PTLEE
+893 
-898 GKEVVSV
+898 
-905 AGKAGVRT
+905 
-913 IVYTVTKTDGVETG
+913 
-927 REVKSDTITTPA
+927 
-939 VNEVIKVGTKKAPF
+939 
-953 ITTEEVTETEAVAY
+953 
-967 ETVRENDPTL
+967 DPTL

-1044 AVAYETVREND
+1044 AVAYETVRKND

-1082 TDGVETSREVKS
+1082 TDGVETGREVKS

>member
-228 TETKAVPYETIREN
+228 
-242 DPTLEEGKEVVS
+242 
-254 VAGKAGVRT
+254 
-263 IVYTVTKTD
+263 
-272 GVETS
+272 
-277 RVVKSD
+277 
-283 SITTPAVNEV
+283 
-293 IKVGTKKAPV
+293 
-303 ITTEEVT
+303 T

-599 TGRVVKSDSI
+599 TSRVVKSDSV

-621 TKKAAVPVITTEEV
+621 TKKVPGITTEEV
-635 TETKAVPYET
+635 TETEAIPYET

-683 SREVKSDSVTTPAVN
+683 GREVKSDVVTTPAVN
-698 EVIKVGTKKAPVI
+698 EVIKVGTKKVPVI
-711 TTEEVTETEAVPYET
+711 TTEEVTETEAVAYET

-762 ETSREVKSDVV
+762 ETGREVKSDVV

-877 VIETE
+877 VTETE
-882 AVAYETVREDD
+882 AVAYETVRED
-893 PTLEE
+893 
-898 GKEVVSV
+898 
-905 AGKAGVRT
+905 
-913 IVYTVTKTDGVETG
+913 
-927 REVKSDTITTPA
+927 
-939 VNEVIKVGTKKAPF
+939 
-953 ITTEEVTETEAVAY
+953 
-967 ETVRENDPTL
+967 DPTL

-1094 DVVTTPAVNEVI
+1094 DSVTTPAVNEVI

>member
-143 EVTETKEE
+143 EVTETK
-151 PYVTIRVKDP
+151 
-161 NLEEGKEEVATPGKA
+161 
-176 GVRTIVY
+176 
-183 TVTKTDGVETGR
+183 
-195 VVKSDEVTTPVI
+195 
-207 NEVIRVGTKKTV
+207 
-219 VSVITLEEE
+219 
-228 TETKAVPYETIREN
+228 AVPYETIREN

-352 DGVETSRVVKSD
+352 DGVETGRVVKSD
-364 SITTPAVNEVI
+364 SVTTPAI
-375 KVGTKKAPVIT
+375 
-386 TEEVTETKAVPYE
+386 
-399 TVRENDPTLE
+399 
-409 EGKEVVSVAGKAGVR
+409 
-424 TIVYTVTK
+424 
-432 TDGVETSRVV
+432 
-442 KSDSI
+442 
-447 TTPAVNEVIK
+447 NEVIK

-599 TGRVVKSDSI
+599 TSRVVKSDSV

-621 TKKAAVPVITTEEV
+621 TKKVPGITTEEV
-635 TETKAVPYET
+635 TETEAVPYET

-683 SREVKSDSVTTPAVN
+683 SRVVKSDTITTPAVN
-698 EVIKVGTKKAPVI
+698 EVIKVGTKKA
-711 TTEEVTETEAVPYET
+711 
-726 VREDD
+726 
-731 PTLEEGKEVV
+731 
-741 SVAGKA
+741 
-747 GVRTI
+747 
-752 VYTVTKTDGV
+752 
-762 ETSREVKSDVV
+762 
-773 TTPAVNEVIKVGTK
+773 
-787 KVPVI
+787 PVI

-877 VIETE
+877 VTETE

-939 VNEVIKVGTKKAPF
+939 VNEVIKVGTKKAPV

-967 ETVRENDPTL
+967 ETVREDDPTL

-982 VVSVAGEA
+982 AVVTPGQA

-1034 ITTEEVTETE
+1034 ITTEEVSETEAVAYETVREDDPTLEEGKEVVSVAGKAGVRIIVYTVTKTDGVETGREVKSDVVTTPAVNEVIKVGTKKAPVITTEEVIETE

-1082 TDGVETSREVKS
+1082 TDGVETGREVKS

>member
-293 IKVGTKKAPV
+293 IKVGTKKA
-303 ITTEEVT
+303 
-310 ETKAVPY
+310 AV
-317 ETVRENDPTLE
+317 
-328 EGKEVVSVA
+328 
-337 GKAGVRTIVYTVTKT
+337 
-352 DGVETSRVVKSD
+352 
-364 SITTPAVNEVI
+364 
-375 KVGTKKAPVIT
+375 
-386 TEEVTETKAVPYE
+386 
-399 TVRENDPTLE
+399 
-409 EGKEVVSVAGKAGVR
+409 
-424 TIVYTVTK
+424 
-432 TDGVETSRVV
+432 
-442 KSDSI
+442 
-447 TTPAVNEVIK
+447 
-457 VGTKKA
+457 

-551 VTETKAVPYETVR
+551 VTETEAIPYET
-564 ENDPTLE
+564 
-571 EGKEVVSVAGKAGVR
+571 
-586 TIVYTVTKTDGVE
+586 I
-599 TGRVVKSDSI
+599 
-609 TTPAVNEVIKVG
+609 
-621 TKKAAVPVITTEEV
+621 
-635 TETKAVPYET
+635 
-645 VRENDPTLEEGKEVV
+645 RENDPTLEEGKEVV

-683 SREVKSDSVTTPAVN
+683 SRVVKSDSVTTPAVN

-711 TTEEVTETEAVPYET
+711 TTEEVTETEAVAYEI

-762 ETSREVKSDVV
+762 ETGREVKSDVV

-787 KVPVI
+787 KAPVI
-792 TTEEVTETEAVA
+792 TTEEVIETEAVA

-939 VNEVIKVGTKKAPF
+939 VNEVIKVGTKKAPV

-967 ETVRENDPTL
+967 ETVREDDPTL

>member
-121 IEAIRAQ
+121 IEVIRAQ

-442 KSDSI
+442 KSDTITTPAVNEVIKVGTKKVPGITTEEVTETKAVPYETVRENDPTLEEGKEVVSVAGKAGVRTIVYTVTKTDGVETGRVVKSDSI

-551 VTETKAVPYETVR
+551 VTETEAIPYETVR

-599 TGRVVKSDSI
+599 TSRVVKSDSV

-621 TKKAAVPVITTEEV
+621 TKKAPVITTEEV
-635 TETKAVPYET
+635 TETEAVPYET

-683 SREVKSDSVTTPAVN
+683 SRVVKSDSV
-698 EVIKVGTKKAPVI
+698 
-711 TTEEVTETEAVPYET
+711 
-726 VREDD
+726 
-731 PTLEEGKEVV
+731 
-741 SVAGKA
+741 
-747 GVRTI
+747 
-752 VYTVTKTDGV
+752 
-762 ETSREVKSDVV
+762 
-773 TTPAVNEVIKVGTK
+773 
-787 KVPVI
+787 
-792 TTEEVTETEAVA
+792 
-804 YETVREDDPTLEEGK
+804 
-819 EVVSV
+819 
-824 AGKAGVR
+824 
-831 TIVYTVTKT
+831 
-840 DGVETGREVK
+840 
-850 SDTITTPAVNEVI
+850 TTPAVNEVI

-939 VNEVIKVGTKKAPF
+939 VNEVIKVGTKKAPV

-967 ETVRENDPTL
+967 ETVREDDPTL

-982 VVSVAGEA
+982 VVSVAGKA

-1014 VVTTPAVNEVIK
+1014 TITTPAVNEVIKIGTKKAPVITTEEVTETEAVAYETVREDDPTLEEGKEVVSVAGKAGVRTIVYTVTKTDGVETGREVKSDTITTPAVNEVIK

-1082 TDGVETSREVKS
+1082 TDGVETGREVKS

>member
-228 TETKAVPYETIREN
+228 TETKAVPYET
-242 DPTLEEGKEVVS
+242 
-254 VAGKAGVRT
+254 
-263 IVYTVTKTD
+263 
-272 GVETS
+272 
-277 RVVKSD
+277 
-283 SITTPAVNEV
+283 
-293 IKVGTKKAPV
+293 
-303 ITTEEVT
+303 
-310 ETKAVPY
+310 
-317 ETVRENDPTLE
+317 VRENDPTLE

-447 TTPAVNEVIK
+447 TTPAVNEMIK

-599 TGRVVKSDSI
+599 TGR
-609 TTPAVNEVIKVG
+609 
-621 TKKAAVPVITTEEV
+621 
-635 TETKAVPYET
+635 
-645 VRENDPTLEEGKEVV
+645 
-660 SVAGKAGV
+660 
-668 RTIVY
+668 
-673 TVTKTDGVET
+673 
-683 SREVKSDSVTTPAVN
+683 
-698 EVIKVGTKKAPVI
+698 
-711 TTEEVTETEAVPYET
+711 
-726 VREDD
+726 
-731 PTLEEGKEVV
+731 
-741 SVAGKA
+741 
-747 GVRTI
+747 
-752 VYTVTKTDGV
+752 
-762 ETSREVKSDVV
+762 EVKSDVV

-804 YETVREDDPTLEEGK
+804 YETVRED
-819 EVVSV
+819 
-824 AGKAGVR
+824 
-831 TIVYTVTKT
+831 
-840 DGVETGREVK
+840 
-850 SDTITTPAVNEVI
+850 
-863 KVGTKKAPVITTEE
+863 
-877 VIETE
+877 
-882 AVAYETVREDD
+882 
-893 PTLEE
+893 
-898 GKEVVSV
+898 
-905 AGKAGVRT
+905 
-913 IVYTVTKTDGVETG
+913 
-927 REVKSDTITTPA
+927 
-939 VNEVIKVGTKKAPF
+939 
-953 ITTEEVTETEAVAY
+953 
-967 ETVRENDPTL
+967 DPTL

-1082 TDGVETSREVKS
+1082 TDGVETGREVKS

>member
-89 FTESDAMGGY
+89 FTESDAVGGY

-151 PYVTIRVKDP
+151 PYETIRIKDP
-161 NLEEGKEEVATPGKA
+161 NLEEGKEEVATPGQA

-195 VVKSDEVTTPVI
+195 VVKSDSVTTPAV
-207 NEVIRVGTKKTV
+207 NEVIKVGTKKTV

-310 ETKAVPY
+310 ETKAVSY
-317 ETVRENDPTLE
+317 ETVRENDPTLD

-364 SITTPAVNEVI
+364 SV
-375 KVGTKKAPVIT
+375 
-386 TEEVTETKAVPYE
+386 
-399 TVRENDPTLE
+399 
-409 EGKEVVSVAGKAGVR
+409 
-424 TIVYTVTK
+424 
-432 TDGVETSRVV
+432 
-442 KSDSI
+442 

-599 TGRVVKSDSI
+599 TSRVVKSDTI

-621 TKKAAVPVITTEEV
+621 TKKAPVITTEEV

-645 VRENDPTLEEGKEVV
+645 VRENDPTLEEGKEVVSVAGKAGVRTIVYTVTKTDGVETSRVVKSDTITTPAVNEVIKVGTKKVPGITTEEVTETEAVAYETVREDDPTLEEGKEVVSVAGKAGVRTIVYTVTKTDGVETSRVVKSDSVTTPAVNEVIKVGTKKAPVITTEEVTETEAVAYETVREDDPTLEEGKEVVSVAGKAGVRTIVYTVTKTDGVETSREVKSDTITTPAVNEVIKVGTKKAPVITTEEVTETEAVAYETVREDDPTLEEGKEVV

-711 TTEEVTETEAVPYET
+711 TTEEVTETEAV
-726 VREDD
+726 
-731 PTLEEGKEVV
+731 
-741 SVAGKA
+741 
-747 GVRTI
+747 
-752 VYTVTKTDGV
+752 
-762 ETSREVKSDVV
+762 
-773 TTPAVNEVIKVGTK
+773 
-787 KVPVI
+787 
-792 TTEEVTETEAVA
+792 A

-819 EVVSV
+819 EAVVTL
-824 AGKAGVR
+824 GQAGVR

-877 VIETE
+877 VTETE

-898 GKEVVSV
+898 GKEAVVTP
-905 AGKAGVRT
+905 GQAGVRT

-927 REVKSDTITTPA
+927 REVKSDTI
-939 VNEVIKVGTKKAPF
+939 
-953 ITTEEVTETEAVAY
+953 
-967 ETVRENDPTL
+967 
-977 EEGKE
+977 
-982 VVSVAGEA
+982 
-990 GVRTIVYTVTKT
+990 
-1002 DGVETGR
+1002 
-1009 EVKSD
+1009 
-1014 VVTTPAVNEVIK
+1014 TTPAVNEVIK

-1082 TDGVETSREVKS
+1082 TDGVETGREVKS
-1094 DVVTTPAVNEVI
+1094 DSVTTPAVNEVI

>member
-228 TETKAVPYETIREN
+228 
-242 DPTLEEGKEVVS
+242 
-254 VAGKAGVRT
+254 
-263 IVYTVTKTD
+263 
-272 GVETS
+272 
-277 RVVKSD
+277 
-283 SITTPAVNEV
+283 
-293 IKVGTKKAPV
+293 
-303 ITTEEVT
+303 T

-683 SREVKSDSVTTPAVN
+683 GREVKSDSVTTPAVN

-711 TTEEVTETEAVPYET
+711 TTEEVTETEAVP
-726 VREDD
+726 
-731 PTLEEGKEVV
+731 
-741 SVAGKA
+741 
-747 GVRTI
+747 
-752 VYTVTKTDGV
+752 
-762 ETSREVKSDVV
+762 
-773 TTPAVNEVIKVGTK
+773 
-787 KVPVI
+787 
-792 TTEEVTETEAVA
+792 

-1082 TDGVETSREVKS
+1082 TDGVETGREVKS

>member
-121 IEAIRAQ
+121 IESIRAQ

-151 PYVTIRVKDP
+151 PYETIRIKDP
-161 NLEEGKEEVATPGKA
+161 NLEEGKEEVATPGQV

-195 VVKSDEVTTPVI
+195 VVKSDSVTTPAI
-207 NEVIRVGTKKTV
+207 NEVIKVGTKKTV

-228 TETKAVPYETIREN
+228 TETKAVPYETI
-242 DPTLEEGKEVVS
+242 
-254 VAGKAGVRT
+254 
-263 IVYTVTKTD
+263 
-272 GVETS
+272 
-277 RVVKSD
+277 
-283 SITTPAVNEV
+283 
-293 IKVGTKKAPV
+293 
-303 ITTEEVT
+303 
-310 ETKAVPY
+310 
-317 ETVRENDPTLE
+317 
-328 EGKEVVSVA
+328 
-337 GKAGVRTIVYTVTKT
+337 
-352 DGVETSRVVKSD
+352 
-364 SITTPAVNEVI
+364 
-375 KVGTKKAPVIT
+375 
-386 TEEVTETKAVPYE
+386 
-399 TVRENDPTLE
+399 RENDPTLE

-599 TGRVVKSDSI
+599 TSRVVKSDSV

-621 TKKAAVPVITTEEV
+621 TKKAPVITTEEV

-683 SREVKSDSVTTPAVN
+683 SRVVKSDSVTTPAVN
-698 EVIKVGTKKAPVI
+698 EVIKVGTKKVPGI

-726 VREDD
+726 VREND

-762 ETSREVKSDVV
+762 ETSRVVKSDTI

-787 KVPVI
+787 KAPVITTEEVTETEAVAYETVRENDPTLEEGKEVVSVAGKAGVRTIVYTVTKTDGVETGREVKSDTITTPAVNEVIKVGTKKAPVI

-877 VIETE
+877 VTETE

-913 IVYTVTKTDGVETG
+913 IVYTVTKTDGVETS
-927 REVKSDTITTPA
+927 RVVKSDTITTPA
-939 VNEVIKVGTKKAPF
+939 VNEVIKVGTKKAPV

-967 ETVRENDPTL
+967 ETVREDDPTL

-982 VVSVAGEA
+982 AVVTPGQA

-1014 VVTTPAVNEVIK
+1014 TITTPAVNEVIK

-1055 PTLEEGKEVVSVA
+1055 PTLEEGKEVVSAA

-1082 TDGVETSREVKS
+1082 TDGVETGREVKS
-1094 DVVTTPAVNEVI
+1094 DSVTTPAVNEVI

>member
-228 TETKAVPYETIREN
+228 TETKAVPYET
-242 DPTLEEGKEVVS
+242 
-254 VAGKAGVRT
+254 
-263 IVYTVTKTD
+263 
-272 GVETS
+272 
-277 RVVKSD
+277 
-283 SITTPAVNEV
+283 
-293 IKVGTKKAPV
+293 
-303 ITTEEVT
+303 
-310 ETKAVPY
+310 
-317 ETVRENDPTLE
+317 
-328 EGKEVVSVA
+328 
-337 GKAGVRTIVYTVTKT
+337 
-352 DGVETSRVVKSD
+352 
-364 SITTPAVNEVI
+364 
-375 KVGTKKAPVIT
+375 
-386 TEEVTETKAVPYE
+386 
-399 TVRENDPTLE
+399 VRENDPTLE

-599 TGRVVKSDSI
+599 TSRVVKSDSV

-683 SREVKSDSVTTPAVN
+683 SRVVKSDSVTTPAVNEVIKVGTKKVPGITTEEVTETEAIPYETIRENDPTLEEGKEVVSVAGKAGVRTIVYTVTKTDGVETSRVVKSDSVTTPAVN

-711 TTEEVTETEAVPYET
+711 TTEEVTETEAVAYEIVREDDPTLEEGKEVVSVAGKAGVRTIVYTVTKTDGVETGREVKSDVVTTPAVNEVIKVGTKKAPVITTEEVIETEAVAYET

-762 ETSREVKSDVV
+762 ETGREVKSDVV

-787 KVPVI
+787 KAPVI
-792 TTEEVTETEAVA
+792 TTEEVIETEAVA

-927 REVKSDTITTPA
+927 REVKSDVVTTPA
-939 VNEVIKVGTKKAPF
+939 VNEVIKVGTKKAPV
-953 ITTEEVTETEAVAY
+953 ITTEEVIETEAVAY
-967 ETVRENDPTL
+967 ETVREDDPTL

-982 VVSVAGEA
+982 VVSVAGKA

-1014 VVTTPAVNEVIK
+1014 TITTPAVNEVIK

-1082 TDGVETSREVKS
+1082 TDGVETGREVKS